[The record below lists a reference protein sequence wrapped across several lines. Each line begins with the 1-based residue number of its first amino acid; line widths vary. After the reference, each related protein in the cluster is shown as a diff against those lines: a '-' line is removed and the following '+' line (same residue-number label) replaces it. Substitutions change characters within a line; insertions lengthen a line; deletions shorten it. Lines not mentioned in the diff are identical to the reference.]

1 MMEVAFEAALKDEQD
16 MDQMP
21 EAQNKDT
28 EAGKEDSYKAV
39 VLKVWTQDQQQQ
51 QVCGDVVGNGMFQ
64 IPLAPGG
71 GKPSHL
77 PEVYKTSKW
86 QIWNLP

>member
-51 QVCGDVVGNGMFQ
+51 HYLEHGRNENY
-64 IPLAPGG
+64 PAP
-71 GKPSHL
+71 PPAS
-77 PEVYKTSKW
+77 
-86 QIWNLP
+86 